1 MIKGI
6 NRAKAND
13 HLEYV
18 LSESVSRRQ
27 KNVFLFHI
35 KVRIKM
41 LQNML
46 ENY

>member
-6 NRAKAND
+6 NREKVND

-18 LSESVSRRQ
+18 LSESVSQRQ

-41 LQNML
+41 LQGML